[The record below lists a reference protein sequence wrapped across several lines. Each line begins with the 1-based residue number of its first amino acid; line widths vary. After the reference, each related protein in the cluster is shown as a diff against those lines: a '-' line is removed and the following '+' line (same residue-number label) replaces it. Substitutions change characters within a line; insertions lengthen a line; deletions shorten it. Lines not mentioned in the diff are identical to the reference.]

1 MTEKM
6 RKIFRLLL
14 LLLRCSCIWPAQI
27 CLQHLNR
34 RAVYIHNANER
45 RKKKRPRKTVK
56 HHTSLSLSLFLP
68 PTRHSHRF
76 SLFAFETARVSNITI
91 ATTTR
96 SNFSRL
102 LLLPSLCLIL
112 LDFFVFT
119 LETYDNFGGRKR
131 KKHKNQTRNNLFRPN
146 KYRITCLSVSIME
159 HLFYS
164 FICAF
169 RG

>member
-1 MTEKM
+1 M
-6 RKIFRLLL
+6 RKIFRLLLL

-102 LLLPSLCLIL
+102 LLLPSLCPLPYSVR
-112 LDFFVFT
+112 FFCIYT
-119 LETYDNFGGRKR
+119 RDICQLWWEKKKR
-131 KKHKNQTRNNLFRPN
+131 NKNQTRNNLFRPN